1 MIQKKNYN
9 INILITTCL
18 NIGLSSKSNEFCKTP
33 PTLQMLVKMHKY
45 KRKKNPTK
53 FLQECAVRDCGR
65 CAVRVRGERA

>member
-18 NIGLSSKSNEFCKTP
+18 NIGLSGKSNEFCKTP

-45 KRKKNPTK
+45 KKK
-53 FLQECAVRDCGR
+53 
-65 CAVRVRGERA
+65 